1 MQSVTVSVSGK
12 VGFRDGIL
20 KTLRIDLIE
29 NTAQRSV
36 EGRAVRRWL
45 LLLFDLEQVAT
56 SKSLL
61 RFSPQ

>member
-12 VGFRDGIL
+12 VGFRDEIL

-36 EGRAVRRWL
+36 EGRAVKRWL
-45 LLLFDLEQVAT
+45 LLLFDLEQVVT